1 MIFLWFL
8 AVLNED
14 GAIVFGDI
22 RPDRG
27 SSDNWILQGRTS
39 TILPLVRILII
50 KYYVFYIINC
60 KKKLQYSIKDCS
72 LFSYVVQDKIFRHF

>member
-1 MIFLWFL
+1 MILNFNFFIYEFSWTTWNIWSTYDLLFAKTKFWFL

-27 SSDNWILQGRTS
+27 SSDSWILQGRTS

-50 KYYVFYIINC
+50 K
-60 KKKLQYSIKDCS
+60 
-72 LFSYVVQDKIFRHF
+72 

>member
-1 MIFLWFL
+1 MGFRNLQEKFKKSLFHKSYFFSDFL

-27 SSDNWILQGRTS
+27 SSDSWILQGRTS

-50 KYYVFYIINC
+50 
-60 KKKLQYSIKDCS
+60 
-72 LFSYVVQDKIFRHF
+72 R

>member
-1 MIFLWFL
+1 MLFINHRKSLKNDYLMKIIFLWFL

-27 SSDNWILQGRTS
+27 SSDSWILQGRTS

-50 KYYVFYIINC
+50 K
-60 KKKLQYSIKDCS
+60 
-72 LFSYVVQDKIFRHF
+72 